1 MVRHHAIGSSRFDS
15 YPEIFYAA
23 QNEKFQEPV
32 YRFGRKIELL
42 KRRDLQDCHALY
54 ELMSDPS
61 VMKFVRHKAASA
73 EEYLF
78 STKALMEE
86 EEQGTVISRTILSD
100 FGQPIGTIN
109 LFDVQQNA
117 GFLGTWIGTP
127 FQGLGYN
134 SKAKEQFLSELF
146 FELEIEKVFMRI
158 RKSNEKS
165 LRAASKLPYAV
176 EANDLYSALYQ
187 EINRDHEVYDLYC
200 ISKDMFM
207 FYMLQQQNQ
216 EEQAM

>member
-1 MVRHHAIGSSRFDS
+1 M
-15 YPEIFYAA
+15 
-23 QNEKFQEPV
+23 
-32 YRFGRKIELL
+32 L

-78 STKALMEE
+78 STKMLIEE
-86 EEQGTVISRTILSD
+86 EEQGSIISRTILSD

-109 LFDVQQNA
+109 LFDVQQSA

-146 FELEIEKVFMRI
+146 FELSIEKVFMRI
-158 RKSNEKS
+158 RKVNEKS
-165 LRAASKLPYAV
+165 LRAASKLPYSIL
-176 EANDLYSALYQ
+176 ANDLYPNLYN
-187 EINRDHEVYDLYC
+187 EINRDHEVYDLFC
-200 ISKDMFM
+200 ITKDMFL
-207 FYMLQQQNQ
+207 FTMLQQQNQ